1 MPTDTFFKLDNEK
14 KEQIL
19 MAAQKEFSEN
29 PYAKV
34 SIFKIAQ
41 QAGISRSGFYYYFK
55 DKKDIY
61 EHLLNNIKNEFVSIY
76 AVKGKPEMDIFTL
89 AEHVYDFITG
99 LKGTDRE
106 PFFRMII
113 SDVTPEYLKNFFI
126 KAVNEERYR
135 ESEIKVTL
143 DNINYNSVQELR
155 GIIFLIASSIIFS
168 AGSYFENEESL
179 EEGKN
184 KLYQMFN
191 ILKYGIS
198 KGDKE

>member
-1 MPTDTFFKLDNEK
+1 
-14 KEQIL
+14 
-19 MAAQKEFSEN
+19 
-29 PYAKV
+29 
-34 SIFKIAQ
+34 
-41 QAGISRSGFYYYFK
+41 
-55 DKKDIY
+55 
-61 EHLLNNIKNEFVSIY
+61 
-76 AVKGKPEMDIFTL
+76 
-89 AEHVYDFITG
+89 
-99 LKGTDRE
+99 
-106 PFFRMII
+106 
-113 SDVTPEYLKNFFI
+113 
-126 KAVNEERYR
+126 VNEERYR